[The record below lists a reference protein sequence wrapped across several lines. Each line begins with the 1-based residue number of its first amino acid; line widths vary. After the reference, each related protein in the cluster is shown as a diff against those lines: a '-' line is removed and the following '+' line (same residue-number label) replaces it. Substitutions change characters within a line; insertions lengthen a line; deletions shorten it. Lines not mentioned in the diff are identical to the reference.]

1 MWDYSEKVIEH
12 YRNPRNVGKIDDAT
26 CVGQAGS
33 LACGDSLKIYLKIK
47 DGVVTDAK
55 FQTFGCGSAVAS
67 SSILTEMIIGKP
79 LDEVKKITNKDI
91 ADQLEGLPPE
101 KMHCSVMGYEALE
114 DALKN
119 YPGYADLDEILSAD
133 ETPKMICTCFEVSE
147 GQILEVVKHN
157 GLRTV
162 EEVTNFT
169 KAGGACGKCKGQI
182 QDILDSALGTA
193 KDDRCELSLA
203 QRVLKIN
210 SIIDTQISPEL
221 RKDGGDITLVDVDGN
236 NVLVK
241 LRGNC
246 SGCRNSTL
254 TLKNFVET
262 TLRDAVCKDIVVIEV
277 GVNKSGCRTDASGE
291 VRG

>member
-12 YRNPRNVGKIDDAT
+12 YRNPRNVGKIDDAD

-47 DGVVTDAK
+47 NGIVTDAK

-67 SSILTEMIIGKP
+67 SSILTEMIIGRP

-91 ADQLEGLPPE
+91 ADRLEGLPPE
-101 KMHCSVMGYEALE
+101 KMHCSVMGHEALE
-114 DALKN
+114 DALRN
-119 YPGYADLDEILSAD
+119 YEGYVDLDEIVNAD
-133 ETPKMICTCFEVSE
+133 KAPKLICTCFNITEN
-147 GQILEVVKHN
+147 QILDAVKHN
-157 GLRTV
+157 GLKSV

-182 QDILDSALGTA
+182 QDILNAYYKKGEE
-193 KDDRCELSLA
+193 RCELSAA
-203 QRVLKIN
+203 QKVLKIN

-221 RKDGGDITLVDVDGN
+221 RKDGGDITLVDVDGDR
-236 NVLVK
+236 VFVK

-246 SGCRNSTL
+246 SGCKNSTL
-254 TLKNFVET
+254 TLKTFVET
-262 TLRDAVCKDIVVIEV
+262 TLRDTVCKDIAVIEV
-277 GVNKSGCRTDASGE
+277 A
-291 VRG
+291 